1 MTKTQETQIALH
13 EQRITAIE
21 VYHKTVDKKLDIIL
35 EKMDNQFVTQRNY
48 EQDLKRFLKTDIEIE
63 TRLAEIEKNMVT
75 QDEFEKFQD
84 NIRRELKRK
93 GFANW
98 VNPIIAALSTSIV
111 TFLIIYFFNNI
122 NR

>member
-63 TRLAEIEKNMVT
+63 TRLTQIEKNMVT
-75 QDEFEKFQD
+75 QEQMKYYQRSQFWQK
-84 NIRRELKRK
+84 
-93 GFANW
+93 
-98 VNPIIAALSTSIV
+98 VM
-111 TFLIIYFFNNI
+111 TFLGGVGVSIITAVLLYEVSKLI
-122 NR
+122 EK

>member
-1 MTKTQETQIALH
+1 MPKTTETQLAVH

-75 QDEFEKFQD
+75 QDDMRTYRNSQFWQKFVTGVGTAIITAVIVFELTK
-84 NIRRELKRK
+84 
-93 GFANW
+93 
-98 VNPIIAALSTSIV
+98 
-111 TFLIIYFFNNI
+111 
-122 NR
+122 

>member
-1 MTKTQETQIALH
+1 MPKTTETQLAVH

-75 QDEFEKFQD
+75 QDDMRTYRSSQFWQKL
-84 NIRRELKRK
+84 ITAV
-93 GFANW
+93 G
-98 VNPIIAALSTSIV
+98 TSVI
-111 TFLIIYFFNNI
+111 TALIIYEFTK
-122 NR
+122 

>member
-1 MTKTQETQIALH
+1 MSDKEILPNWELVIYRLEQIERKIDVMREDYVTK
-13 EQRITAIE
+13 
-21 VYHKTVDKKLDIIL
+21 
-35 EKMDNQFVTQRNY
+35 
-48 EQDLKRFLKTDIEIE
+48 
-63 TRLAEIEKNMVT
+63 
-75 QDEFEKFQD
+75 DEFEIFQD
-84 NIRRELKRK
+84 NIRPELKRK

>member
-35 EKMDNQFVTQRNY
+35 DKMDNQFVTQRNY

-63 TRLAEIEKNMVT
+63 TRLTQIEKNMVT
-75 QDEFEKFQD
+75 QGDMRSYRTSQFWQKFVTGVGTA
-84 NIRRELKRK
+84 IITAVIVYELTK
-93 GFANW
+93 
-98 VNPIIAALSTSIV
+98 
-111 TFLIIYFFNNI
+111 
-122 NR
+122 

>member
-35 EKMDNQFVTQRNY
+35 DKMDNQFVTQRNY

-63 TRLAEIEKNMVT
+63 TRLTQIEKNMVT
-75 QDEFEKFQD
+75 QGDMRSYRSSQFWQKFVTGVGTA
-84 NIRRELKRK
+84 IITAVIVYELTK
-93 GFANW
+93 
-98 VNPIIAALSTSIV
+98 
-111 TFLIIYFFNNI
+111 
-122 NR
+122 